1 MAVVEWSQLVR
12 MLRDHPDYPSVHAG
26 VSVDQALTIVFG
38 PSESPSPP
46 ADSLEVVDG
55 SELVIRKTRAG
66 RVTSIEI
73 V

>member
-1 MAVVEWSQLVR
+1 MAIIEWSQLAR
-12 MLRDHPDYPSVHAG
+12 MLRDHPDYPKLHAG
-26 VSVDQALTIVFG
+26 VPVDQALTIVFG
-38 PSESPSPP
+38 PAESPSPP
-46 ADSLEVVDG
+46 ADTLEVVDG